1 MKWNEPELKH
11 GQSEKD
17 MQGAR
22 SLQAAEPPYSVKN
35 GPLNETSTNNIKWRR
50 DL

>member
-1 MKWNEPELKH
+1 MELARV
-11 GQSEKD
+11 EAWAVTKD
-17 MQGAR
+17 RQGAR

-35 GPLNETSTNNIKWRR
+35 GPLNETSTKNIKWRR